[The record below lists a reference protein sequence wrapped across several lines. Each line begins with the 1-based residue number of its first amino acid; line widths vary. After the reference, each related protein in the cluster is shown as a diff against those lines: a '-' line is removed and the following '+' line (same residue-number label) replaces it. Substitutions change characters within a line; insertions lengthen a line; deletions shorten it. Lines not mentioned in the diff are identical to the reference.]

1 VFIRTAIAVLVTAF
15 IIEAGAAFAQTAP
28 APGPQPGGPA
38 ATHHHDRGALFRDLN
53 LTPDQTAKI
62 KAIRERY
69 RAKNQNLTD
78 RAQRRANMKA
88 QRDEIMTVL
97 TPEQRQKLQ
106 QRISQL
112 RTRWR
117 EHQEGAPAPAP
128 TQ

>member
-1 VFIRTAIAVLVTAF
+1 MFIRTAIAVLVAAF

-38 ATHHHDRGALFRDLN
+38 ATRHHDRGAMFRDLN

-69 RAKNQNLTD
+69 RAKNENVTD
-78 RAQRRANMKA
+78 RTQRRANMKA
-88 QRDEIMTVL
+88 QRDEIMAVL
-97 TPEQRQKLQ
+97 TPDQRQKLQ
-106 QRISQL
+106 QRIAQM
-112 RTRWR
+112 RARR
-117 EHQEGAPAPAP
+117 HEHHEGAPAPAP